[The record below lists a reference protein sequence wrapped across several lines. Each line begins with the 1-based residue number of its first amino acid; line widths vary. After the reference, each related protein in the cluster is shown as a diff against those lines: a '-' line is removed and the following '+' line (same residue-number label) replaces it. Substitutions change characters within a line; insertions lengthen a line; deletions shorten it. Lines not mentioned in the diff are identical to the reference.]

1 MRVVSSCLIFKLT
14 SYLEDMI
21 SYVLLKCKLRQMSR
35 NFFSHGVLC
44 VALGLT
50 LRSQLA
56 FAQLSFIQLDQ
67 LSANDKDFIEFA
79 GEFDL
84 TAVRLG
90 SMAQTKGSTAEVKS
104 LGRTLEQ
111 EHGADLKKLTAIANK
126 TGGVAPN
133 TLDDVHVSAI
143 KKLSKAKGDTFD
155 HQFLKMVVNEH
166 ENALVSVKREADHG
180 ASPDLQAY
188 AKALLP
194 HLEHHLKQARKQ
206 DLSSE

>member
-1 MRVVSSCLIFKLT
+1 MF
-14 SYLEDMI
+14 
-21 SYVLLKCKLRQMSR
+21 R
-35 NFFSHGVLC
+35 NFFPV
-44 VALGLT
+44 VALSVT
-50 LRSQLA
+50 LGSPLA
-56 FAQLSFIQLDQ
+56 FGQLDQ

-84 TAVRLG
+84 TSVRLG
-90 SMAQTKGSTAEVKS
+90 SLAQTRATSPQIKA

-111 EHGADLKKLTAIANK
+111 EHSLDLKKLTLIANK

-133 TLDDVHVSAI
+133 TLDDVHLTAI
-143 KKLSKAKGDTFD
+143 KKLSKAKGDAFD
-155 HQFLKMVVNEH
+155 HQFLKLVVNEH

>member
-1 MRVVSSCLIFKLT
+1 MFRTFVPYTVFAL
-14 SYLEDMI
+14 
-21 SYVLLKCKLRQMSR
+21 
-35 NFFSHGVLC
+35 
-44 VALGLT
+44 ALG
-50 LRSQLA
+50 SPLA
-56 FAQLSFIQLDQ
+56 LAQLDQ

-84 TAVRLG
+84 ASVRLG
-90 SMAQTKGSTAEVKS
+90 SLAQTKSASVEVKG

-111 EHGADLKKLTAIANK
+111 EHSADLKKLTAIANK
-126 TGGVAPN
+126 TGGIAPN
-133 TLDDVHVSAI
+133 TLDDVHLSAI
-143 KKLSKAKGDTFD
+143 KKLSKAKGDAFD
-155 HQFLKMVVNEH
+155 HQFLKLVVNEH

-194 HLEHHLKQARKQ
+194 HLEHHLKQARKR